1 MPSVPRRKERLEGER
16 SRPPAAALR
25 GEVERLLA
33 RRRLLNSLDAF
44 LLGEPA
50 SSGAKQQQQ

>member
-50 SSGAKQQQQ
+50 SSEAKWQQ